1 MLEKATQSHAHPG
14 WVGLGWVARLVGGW
28 KGYPTLV
35 HSNVLQPF
43 LPGFYPAI
51 VERPDSPYRQ
61 DADDQKAIKK
71 HKVLFKGKFFFKVQV
86 SMRNAATARTEDRI
100 HMMLWRAG
108 VPGVSMPTQCIGG

>member
-1 MLEKATQSHAHPG
+1 ME
-14 WVGLGWVARLVGGW
+14 GLPNTCSQQCTAAILARI
-28 KGYPTLV
+28 
-35 HSNVLQPF
+35 
-43 LPGFYPAI
+43 PAI
-51 VERPDSPYRQ
+51 VVRPDSPYRQ

-86 SMRNAATARTEDRI
+86 SMRNAAAARYDDRT